1 MFSVGNDL
9 EEISRFTRLIEKQ
22 SFFHGVFTAYER
34 DYIKNARIPAAT
46 AAGFFCAK
54 EAVAKAVGEG
64 LFGLH
69 PAHIEIY
76 HAESGAPQVR
86 LLSRAA
92 ERYGHVALAISISH
106 AGQYAAAVCMAQW
119 E

>member
-1 MFSVGNDL
+1 MFFVGNDL
-9 EEISRFTRLIEKQ
+9 EQIARFARLIEKQ
-22 SFFHGVFTAYER
+22 SFFHGVYTAYER
-34 DYIKNARIPAAT
+34 EYIKNARTPSAT

-69 PAHIEIY
+69 PAHIEVY
-76 HAESGAPQVR
+76 HAASGAPQVR
-86 LLSRAA
+86 LLGRAA
-92 ERYGHVALAISISH
+92 ERYGNVALAVSISH
-106 AGQYAAAVCMAQW
+106 AGEYASAVCIAQW